1 MGWVSPL
8 SAFSGGWFLLQKG
21 KPSTSPE
28 YGWPV
33 FLTIYNLPPT
43 IRMKAENVLL
53 CGVVR
58 AKTVV
63 GIFDLPAKAAV
74 LCMKQFNGEYGCAVC
89 IHPRQRLANGA
100 RIYLPQKHTERTHQ
114 GMINAATV
122 AQQDN
127 HIVEGV
133 KAKSP
138 LAPYV
143 DLVLSIPVDY
153 MHAVLEGVVRMLMKT
168 WFESNHHHEPQYL
181 GHAACTI
188 NAQLLI
194 QHPPLEFSRAPR
206 SICKHLD
213 YWKVSELQNWLLSYS
228 LPILLHHPSLFWH
241 HYALLVHILL
251 RDKLTMAEMQRNR
264 C

>member
-1 MGWVSPL
+1 M
-8 SAFSGGWFLLQKG
+8 
-21 KPSTSPE
+21 E
-28 YGWPV
+28 Y
-33 FLTIYNLPPT
+33 
-43 IRMKAENVLL
+43 
-53 CGVVR
+53 
-58 AKTVV
+58 
-63 GIFDLPAKAAV
+63 
-74 LCMKQFNGEYGCAVC
+74 AVC

-100 RIYLPQKHTERTHQ
+100 RICLPQKHTEQTHQ

-168 WFESNHHHEPQYL
+168 WFESNHHREPQYL
-181 GHAACTI
+181 GRAACTI

-194 QHPPLEFSRAPR
+194 QHHHSSSAVPLVQFANISITGR
-206 SICKHLD
+206 SPSCRTGCSI
-213 YWKVSELQNWLLSYS
+213 NS